1 MKLEKAR
8 NIALRLMRQLG
19 LSDYTFTWDRAVR
32 RFGCHNGRLKTL
44 SLSRPM
50 TEHENNEKRVINTIL
65 HEIAHALDYRK
76 RGYSNHDSEWK
87 RMAKSIGCSGER
99 CSSGSGV
106 DKSQF
111 MKWVATCPS
120 CEREVYYA
128 RKTKVDKACG
138 SCCKKHNNNKY
149 TSKYR
154 FSWVLNP
161 KVVKQY

>member
-8 NIALRLMRQLG
+8 NIALKLMRQHG
-19 LSDYTFTWDRAVR
+19 LSDYTFKWDRAVR

-50 TEHENNEKRVINTIL
+50 TEHETNEKRVINTIL
-65 HEIAHALDYRK
+65 HEIAHGLDYK
-76 RGYSNHDSEWK
+76 NRGYSNHDAEWK
-87 RMAKSIGCSGER
+87 RVARSIGCSGER

-106 DKSQF
+106 DKSRF

-120 CEREVYYA
+120 CEKDVYYA
-128 RKTKVDKACG
+128 RKTKVEKACG

-149 TSKYR
+149 TSKYK
-154 FSWVLNP
+154 FNWELNP
-161 KVVKQY
+161 KVVKYR

>member
-1 MKLEKAR
+1 
-8 NIALRLMRQLG
+8 
-19 LSDYTFTWDRAVR
+19 
-32 RFGCHNGRLKTL
+32 
-44 SLSRPM
+44 M

-149 TSKYR
+149 TSEYR
-154 FSWVLNP
+154 FGWVLNP
-161 KVVKQY
+161 KVVKKY

>member
-8 NIALRLMRQLG
+8 NIALRLMRQHG
-19 LSDYTFTWDRAVR
+19 LSDYTFKWDRAVR

-76 RGYSNHDSEWK
+76 RGYSNHDYEWK
-87 RMAKSIGCSGER
+87 RVARSIGCSGER
-99 CSSGSGV
+99 CSSDSGV

-111 MKWVATCPS
+111 MKWVATCPN

-154 FSWVLNP
+154 FGWALNP